1 MAVRLAVA
9 RGADVPF
16 LQRVLEGYMQKHQ
29 TRDLLGLLKEL
40 PEGIGPPESLVSHT
54 TSVM

>member
-54 TSVM
+54 NSVM